1 MERTQKTNFACL
13 IAASLCF
20 AAALGSGSFVAL
32 SAEHLTERQCLPCTG
47 PAGACRERR
56 WPPVLTAARLFVAAG
71 AAVVVFLQAIGMYDT
86 PLWRLVGAVAGTAL
100 GL

>member
-13 IAASLCF
+13 IRPWL
-20 AAALGSGSFVAL
+20 
-32 SAEHLTERQCLPCTG
+32 CLPCPE

>member
-1 MERTQKTNFACL
+1 MERAQKTNFACL

-20 AAALGSGSFVAL
+20 AAALA
-32 SAEHLTERQCLPCTG
+32 AATG
-47 PAGACRERR
+47 PCSALAVPALHWACRRLQGKK
-56 WPPVLTAARLFVAAG
+56 VAARADSSPSVCG
-71 AAVVVFLQAIGMYDT
+71 RRCGVVVFLQAIGMYDT

>member
-1 MERTQKTNFACL
+1 M
-13 IAASLCF
+13 
-20 AAALGSGSFVAL
+20 
-32 SAEHLTERQCLPCTG
+32 
-47 PAGACRERR
+47 
-56 WPPVLTAARLFVAAG
+56 LTAARLFVGAG

>member
-1 MERTQKTNFACL
+1 MRAIEKC
-13 IAASLCF
+13 CF
-20 AAALGSGSFVAL
+20 AASGVVSLAAAVAMALFPG
-32 SAEHLTERQCLPCTG
+32 QI
-47 PAGACRERR
+47 
-56 WPPVLTAARLFVAAG
+56 AALFVAAG